1 MNFNSLSYCVYLPI
15 TLSLYFLLPRR
26 VKNPFLLAASYFF
39 YICWEP
45 AYALLMLTSTA
56 ATYLCARL
64 MSSRFLGRRRLWL
77 VLSLVLNLS
86 ILFFFKY
93 YNFAVELTFR
103 VFSLLG
109 VSFTPPLS
117 GLLLPVGISFYTFQA
132 LGYTMDVY
140 RGQLDAE
147 RNFIDYALFVSYF
160 PQLVAGPI
168 ERSKNLLPQLKE
180 PRSFCLQA
188 LFEGFLLFLW
198 GMFKKLVIADRLA
211 ILVNFAFDAPPGTVG
226 GLQYAVAAAAF
237 SVQIYCDFSAYSD
250 IARGSAR
257 MMGIRIMRNFDAP
270 FLAASI
276 KDFWRRWHIS
286 LSTWFKDYLY
296 FPLGGSRC
304 EKAWRRYANLMIVFL
319 VSGLW
324 HGAALT
330 FFAWGLLHGLFQ
342 VVSGITKPLREKAL
356 AVLRVSQTNPV
367 LTGSRVVF
375 NFALVSAAFVFFR
388 ARSVMGAL
396 SVLKRI
402 ALSPF
407 TGSVMEMGLSP
418 GHLNAV
424 LTAVL
429 ILFIVDGVSRKRDL
443 VSQIAGRR
451 WVKYAVYFLLLAA
464 MMVFGVYGAGYD
476 PQEFIYFQ
484 F

>member
-1 MNFNSLSYCVYLPI
+1 MNFNSLGYCLYLPV
-15 TLSLYFLLPRR
+15 TLFLYFLLPRR
-26 VKNPFLLAASYFF
+26 LKNPFLLAASYFF
-39 YICWEP
+39 YMCWEP
-45 AYALLMLTSTA
+45 LYALLMLTSTA

-64 MSSRFLGRRRLWL
+64 MAGRFLSRRRLWL
-77 VLSLVLNLS
+77 VLSLVLNLL

-93 YNFAVELTFR
+93 YNFAAELTGR
-103 VFSLLG
+103 LFSLLG
-109 VSFTPPLS
+109 GSFTPPLS

-140 RGQLDAE
+140 RGKLDAE

-168 ERSKNLLPQLKE
+168 ERSGNLLPQLKKAH
-180 PRSFCLQA
+180 PFRLQA
-188 LFEGFLLFLW
+188 VFEGSVLFLW

-211 ILVNFAFDAPPGTVG
+211 VLVNFAFDAPPGEAG
-226 GLQYAVAAAAF
+226 GFQYAAAAVAF
-237 SVQIYCDFSAYSD
+237 TVQIYCDFSAYSD

-257 MMGIRIMRNFDAP
+257 MMGIRLMRNFDAP

-296 FPLGGSRC
+296 FPLGGSRS
-304 EKAWRRYANLMIVFL
+304 KQAWRRYANLMAVFL

-342 VVSGITKPLREKAL
+342 VASGLTKPLRERAL
-356 AVLRVSQTNPV
+356 AALRVSQTNPV
-367 LTGSRVVF
+367 LTGFRVLF
-375 NFALVSAAFVFFR
+375 NFALVSGAFVFFR

-402 ALSPF
+402 LLYPF
-407 TGSVMEMGLSP
+407 TGSVWEMGLS
-418 GHLNAV
+418 GKD

-429 ILFIVDGVSRKRDL
+429 VAVMILFIVDGVSRKRDL
-443 VSQIAGRR
+443 TERIAGRR
-451 WVKYAVYFLLLAA
+451 WLKYAVYFFLLGA
-464 MMVFGVYGAGYD
+464 MMLFGVYGAGYD